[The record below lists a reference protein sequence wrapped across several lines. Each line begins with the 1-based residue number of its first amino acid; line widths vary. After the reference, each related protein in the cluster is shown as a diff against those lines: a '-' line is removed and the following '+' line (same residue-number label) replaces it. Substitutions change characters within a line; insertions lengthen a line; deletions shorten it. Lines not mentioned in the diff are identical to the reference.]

1 MLDHQRLA
9 QTEVDR
15 VTCHKNKTP
24 DAAGCVEKNMNT
36 MFLLMAEYETATV
49 PLSQVCEK
57 YFGMKS
63 ATAERK
69 ASENKLPVPTF
80 RTAESQKAPRMVHI
94 ADLADYID
102 EQRKASRELHSATHT
117 RQ

>member
-1 MLDHQRLA
+1 MQR
-9 QTEVDR
+9 E
-15 VTCHKNKTP
+15 
-24 DAAGCVEKNMNT
+24 CVEKNMNT

-69 ASENKLPVPTF
+69 ASENRLPIPTF

-102 EQRKASRELHSATHT
+102 QQREESKAVHRAM
-117 RQ
+117 QA

>member
-1 MLDHQRLA
+1 
-9 QTEVDR
+9 
-15 VTCHKNKTP
+15 
-24 DAAGCVEKNMNT
+24 

-57 YFGMKS
+57 FFGMK
-63 ATAERK
+63 ATTAERK
-69 ASENKLPVPTF
+69 ASENKLPIPTF

-94 ADLADYID
+94 ADLADFID
-102 EQRKASRELHSATHT
+102 RQRDESKAIHQAT

>member
-1 MLDHQRLA
+1 
-9 QTEVDR
+9 
-15 VTCHKNKTP
+15 
-24 DAAGCVEKNMNT
+24 MNT

-57 YFGMKS
+57 FFGMK
-63 ATAERK
+63 ATTAERK
-69 ASENKLPVPTF
+69 ASENKLPIPTF

-94 ADLADYID
+94 ADLADFID
-102 EQRKASRELHSATHT
+102 RQRDESKAIHQAT